1 MYRMTTSEVSED
13 KMEVLFSAEEISA
26 RVREMG
32 AEITRFYKDKP
43 LTVVVLASGGIFF
56 GADIMR
62 AIDLPMWV
70 DCLGV
75 ASYVNDKSSGEIRCR
90 SCLKLDCKDRHVLIV
105 DEVLD
110 TGKTLFEVKK
120 MLLEQVL
127 YRLRSNSSFL
137 FCFLFWYLFSFSR
150 RKKYKPLE
158 VVAVADAMDDD
169 LSVFGNIGIGE
180 MNHDILPFQAGLEL
194 FDIDVGNL
202 YAVFQCKA
210 SRLCRRLTRQYCGRY
225 DT

>member
-1 MYRMTTSEVSED
+1 MCRTTTSEVSED
-13 KMEVLFSAEEISA
+13 KMDVLFSAEKISA

-43 LTVVVLASGGIFF
+43 LTVIVLASGGIFF

-75 ASYVNDKSSGEIRCR
+75 ASYVNDKSSGKIKCR

-120 MLLEQVL
+120 MLLEQG
-127 YRLRSNSSFL
+127 
-137 FCFLFWYLFSFSR
+137 
-150 RKKYKPLE
+150 
-158 VVAVADAMDDD
+158 A
-169 LSVFGNIGIGE
+169 LSVKSAVIVTKNVDRSQTVAAADWSGFDSPDRYLVGYGLDSNE
-180 MNHDILPFQAGLEL
+180 EYRNLPFIGAL
-194 FDIDVGNL
+194 D
-202 YAVFQCKA
+202 
-210 SRLCRRLTRQYCGRY
+210 
-225 DT
+225 